1 MGPDDRVITKVEA
14 EPRTKGRYRIDIN
27 GTYAF
32 TVHEDVLV
40 RFRLVKGASLPEEL
54 QREVMEEEERQAAYR
69 AAIRYIGRAMRSA
82 GEVRSKLES
91 LGYAPEWIRHAI
103 ERLKEQG
110 YVNDAA
116 YAAALANQRLALN
129 RKGRLWIRHELAR
142 KGIGKQE
149 AERALAALDPRE
161 EWEQAWLLASKRW
174 PSMKGDGTQRVRK
187 VMILLLRR
195 GFPAETARSV
205 AMKLKEEHEIGGEF
219 DLSDDHATGD
229 EWD

>member
-1 MGPDDRVITKVEA
+1 MKPDDRVITKVEA
-14 EPRTKGRYRIDIN
+14 EPRHKGRYRIEIN

-40 RFRLVKGASLPEEL
+40 RFRLVKGASLPGEL
-54 QREVMEEEERQAAYR
+54 QREVLEEEERQAAYR

-82 GEVRSKLES
+82 EEVRSKLES
-91 LGYAPEWIRHAI
+91 LGHAPDMIRLVI

-116 YAAALANQRLALN
+116 YAAALASQRLSLN
-129 RKGRLWIRHELAR
+129 RKGRLWIRRELAR
-142 KGIGKQE
+142 KGIDKQE
-149 AERALAALDPRE
+149 TELALAALDPRV

-174 PSMKGDGTQRVRK
+174 PSVKGDGPQRVRK
-187 VMILLLRR
+187 VMNLLLRR

-205 AMKLKEEHEIGGEF
+205 AMKLKEESETGCEF
-219 DLSDDHATGD
+219 DLPDDHATGD
-229 EWD
+229 DWD